1 VFGEGFLVDI
11 ILDSKSSDPMEF
23 VFEFAP
29 KYSVKGRERFNRRD
43 SEGVYRR
50 MDPANLKEIYALRSR
65 HVLGDVVVPVVEGR
79 FANLMFFLTTTFVRL

>member
-11 ILDSKSSDPMEF
+11 ILDSKSSDPMAF

-29 KYSVKGRERFNRRD
+29 KYSVKGRDRRD

-65 HVLGDVVVPVVEGR
+65 HALGDVVVPVVEGR
-79 FANLMFFLTTTFVRL
+79 IANLMFFLTTTFVRL